1 MELRTNRPRRST
13 SRQTVKL
20 HSSQLC
26 INYCSRWEGWHA
38 YPLKVTSVVG
48 YAVDKCYKIHGYP
61 SGYKAKGKGHSA
73 NQVSFLSTNSGD
85 GATWFGAN
93 SWDIVKQPP
102 SSLSLPMHLS
112 FLFLSIQQ
120 DLLQW
125 KTIGLGRKYQ
135 GQYILQQTNSEQLS
149 API

>member
-38 YPLKVTSVVG
+38 YPLKVTRQVLQDSWLSFW
-48 YAVDKCYKIHGYP
+48 IQ
-61 SGYKAKGKGHSA
+61 SQGKGSLGKSSFIPF
-73 NQVSFLSTNSGD
+73 NQLWRWYGR